1 MNNVAIAFCSIRPG
15 QIPENL
21 AKCREALYLSC
32 LRQIARITPKS
43 FVIRVFENTVLN
55 SSSITCPELRSLLSS
70 MGTVYISGNKGAVN
84 KGVGELDMLT
94 KAIALGAVQDAGK
107 VAYLTGSKFHTCPYF
122 LEHVES
128 MQTQALI
135 SNPDFVYV
143 HDGHAEKTCK
153 EGMYNDMAFAM
164 DKDTIIKYSS
174 YFIQNEDKM
183 IRDSI
188 GSEQL
193 LYRFISENGVSYT
206 WLEHL
211 GIVRYD
217 WQRDPINNVRDVNNY
232 QIC

>member
-1 MNNVAIAFCSIRPG
+1 MNNIAMVFCSVCPVQVPKHI
-15 QIPENL
+15 
-21 AKCREALYLSC
+21 AKCREILYLSC
-32 LRQIARITPKS
+32 LQQLVRIIPKS
-43 FVIRVFENTVLN
+43 FVIRVLENTVTN
-55 SSSITCPELRSLLSS
+55 SSQITCIELRSLLDS
-70 MGTVYISGNKGAVN
+70 MDTVYISGNKGAVN

-94 KAIALGAVQDAGK
+94 KAIALGSVQDADK

-128 MQTQALI
+128 MQTQALV

-153 EGMYNDMAFAM
+153 DGMYNDMAFAM
-164 DKDTIIKYSS
+164 SRDTIIEYSS
-174 YFIQNEDKM
+174 YFTQNEAMM
-183 IRDSI
+183 IRDSV

-193 LYRFISENGVSYT
+193 LYKFINENGISYT

-217 WQRDPINNVRDVNNY
+217 WQRDPNNNVRDINNY
-232 QIC
+232 QVC